1 VAPFHARDMGLGPFP
16 IKTAARRGALTLTD
30 STVAVVIPAF
40 KAESFIEEAVRSVL
54 QQTHADWE
62 AWIVTDDGEDYEELL
77 GRAGLVDE
85 RFHFLSSGRVGAGA
99 SRARNLALDRITAP
113 YVAILDADD
122 RLKPRKL
129 ELAVAALAEHPI
141 VASALDVMD
150 DGYSHLRFVGDG
162 EDRVLPPGA
171 YKFVN
176 LSMDSMIVWDRR
188 RCDARYDLELTN
200 MTDLELLMQLWRTA
214 GTVYHLGTPQHDYIK
229 LPSSMSNG
237 IGVTEKM
244 IASKKALLQRL
255 ETGHY
260 RFAASGAAEGLIAFL
275 GLSLAAEAAY
285 PMALKET
292 PALLFEDHLEPM
304 LRAYEQRVKLG

>member
-1 VAPFHARDMGLGPFP
+1 M
-16 IKTAARRGALTLTD
+16 TD
-30 STVAVVIPAF
+30 STVAVVIPAY
-40 KAESFIEEAVRSVL
+40 KAETLIEEAVRSVL
-54 QQTHADWE
+54 AQTHADWE

-77 GRAGLVDE
+77 GRAGLVDK

-99 SRARNLALDRITAP
+99 SRARNLALDRIQTP

-122 RLKPRKL
+122 RMKPRKL
-129 ELAVAALAEHPI
+129 ELAVAALAEQPI

-150 DGYSHLRFVGDG
+150 QAYNRLRLVGDG
-162 EDRVLPPGA
+162 PDRVLTPGA

-214 GTVYHLGTPQHDYIK
+214 GSVHHLGTPQHDYIK
-229 LPSSMSNG
+229 LATSMSNG

-244 IASKKALLQRL
+244 IAAKKTLLSRL
-255 ETGHY
+255 ETNQY
-260 RFAASGAAEGLIAFL
+260 RFAAPGTAEGIIAFL
-275 GLSLAAEAAY
+275 GISLAAEAAY
-285 PMALKET
+285 PMALEER
-292 PALLFEDHLEPM
+292 PGLLFEDHLEPM
-304 LRAYEQRVKLG
+304 LRAYEAQVRRD

>member
-1 VAPFHARDMGLGPFP
+1 M
-16 IKTAARRGALTLTD
+16 TD
-30 STVAVVIPAF
+30 NTVAVVIPAY
-40 KAESFIEEAVRSVL
+40 KAERFIEEAVRSVL
-54 QQTHADWE
+54 TQTHAAWE
-62 AWIVTDDGEDYEELL
+62 AWVITDDGEDYEELL
-77 GRAGLVDE
+77 GRAGLVDR

-99 SRARNLALDRITAP
+99 SRARNLALDRIETP

-129 ELAVAALAEHPI
+129 ELAVAALAEQPI
-141 VASALDVMD
+141 VASALDVMND
-150 DGYSHLRFVGDG
+150 RHARLRLVGDG
-162 EDRVLPPGA
+162 ADRVLTPGG

-214 GTVYHLGTPQHDYIK
+214 GSVYQLGTPQHDYVK
-229 LPSSMSNG
+229 VSTSMSNG
-237 IGVTEKM
+237 AGFTEKM

-260 RFAASGAAEGLIAFL
+260 RFAAPDASEGLIAFL

-285 PMALKET
+285 PMALEDK
-292 PALLFEDHLEPM
+292 PGLLFEDHLEPM
-304 LRAYEQRVKLG
+304 LRAYEARVRLD

>member
-1 VAPFHARDMGLGPFP
+1 M
-16 IKTAARRGALTLTD
+16 TD
-30 STVAVVIPAF
+30 NTVAVVIPAY
-40 KAESFIEEAVRSVL
+40 KAESFIEAAVRSVL
-54 QQTHADWE
+54 AQTHADWE
-62 AWIVTDDGEDYEELL
+62 AWVITDDGEDYEELL

-99 SRARNLALDRITAP
+99 SRARNLALDRIETA

-122 RLKPRKL
+122 RMKPRKL
-129 ELAVAALAEHPI
+129 ELAVAALAEHP
-141 VASALDVMD
+141 VVSSALEVMD
-150 DGYSHLRFVGDG
+150 DHYNHLRFIGDG
-162 EDRVLPPGA
+162 RDRVLTPGA
-171 YKFVN
+171 YKFIN

-214 GTVYHLGTPQHDYIK
+214 GSVHHLGSPQHDYLK
-229 LPSSMSNG
+229 VSTSMSNG
-237 IGVTEKM
+237 EGFTEKM

-260 RFAASGAAEGLIAFL
+260 RFAAPGAAEGLIAFL

-285 PMALKET
+285 PMALEET
-292 PALLFEDHLEPM
+292 PGLLFENHLEPM
-304 LRAYEQRVKLG
+304 LRAYEARVKLD